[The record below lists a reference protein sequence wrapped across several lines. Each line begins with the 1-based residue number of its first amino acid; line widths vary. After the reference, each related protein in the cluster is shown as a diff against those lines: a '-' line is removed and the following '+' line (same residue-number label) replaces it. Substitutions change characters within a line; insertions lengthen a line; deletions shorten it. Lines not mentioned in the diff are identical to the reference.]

1 MTLFG
6 VVDLG
11 YQSTKAT
18 VNGIAYKASTMASGT
33 QSGSRVGFKGTEDL
47 GGGLKVNFHIEGG
60 VTPDDS
66 NLTWS
71 NRQSFVGLEGDF
83 GTLNLGRQYTLH
95 HSNQGEGDMLGN
107 VGNAGY
113 IGGLDSLVRANNAIT
128 YTSPSFSGIKA
139 AAQMALGETVTSG
152 VGKKLNEL
160 TAFRLTYANGPIAAG
175 FATENVKNALAAIGE
190 IKFADQS
197 ILKAPGVDK
206 RNANNMFASYDLGV
220 AKLSLV
226 NNSSKFT
233 SAGTPATKWKA
244 STMSVSAPMGAVTL
258 FGSFGSGKI
267 TSEGTTDNIKLDTL
281 QLGASYTLSKRT
293 NAYVFVGQTKSKA
306 TGDTVDKLSQG
317 VLGVRHSF

>member
-18 VNGIAYKASTMASGT
+18 VNGIAYKQSTMASGT

-47 GGGLKVNFHIEGG
+47 GGGLKANFHIEGG

-107 VGNAGY
+107 VGNAGS

-152 VGKKLNEL
+152 VGQIFNEV

-175 FATENVKNALAAIGE
+175 F
-190 IKFADQS
+190 
-197 ILKAPGVDK
+197 APGVDK